1 MTEEQLVAGNQLT
14 LLQNGADY
22 FPQLCADIDA
32 AQQSVALETYIF
44 AADQTGHLISSA
56 LQRAAK
62 RGVAVCVLLDGFGSQ
77 LLPQSWTDEMRA
89 AGVEVQWFRRE
100 ISPFTMQRSRGRRL
114 RRMHRKLVAVD
125 GEIAYIGGINIIDD
139 VPPGLNAAAPRLD
152 YAVRMQGRI
161 AHEVQEEM
169 RRLWATVKWA
179 TLRKRMERMRARL
192 RHRRRKT
199 DVVHL
204 QLLLRD
210 NLRHRRD
217 IEHAYLEAITHAQH
231 EIIIANAYFLPG
243 RPFRQAL
250 QAAAG
255 RGVRVVLLLQ
265 GRVEHRL
272 QHYATLALFGQLLA
286 DGIELYQYHHS
297 FLHAKVGVVDGAWA
311 TVGSSNLDPFSMLLA
326 REANLL
332 VRDEPF
338 AGTLRDSLLLAI
350 QSGGQRVSHTSL
362 NPFSLL
368 LARVSY
374 GLIRLLLSL
383 LVRQR
388 Q

>member
-1 MTEEQLVAGNQLT
+1 
-14 LLQNGADY
+14 
-22 FPQLCADIDA
+22 
-32 AQQSVALETYIF
+32 
-44 AADQTGHLISSA
+44 
-56 LQRAAK
+56 
-62 RGVAVCVLLDGFGSQ
+62 
-77 LLPQSWTDEMRA
+77 MRDS
-89 AGVEVQWFRRE
+89 GIEVQWFRRE
-100 ISPFTMQRSRGRRL
+100 ISPFTLQRSRGRRL

-139 VPPGLNAAAPRLD
+139 IPPGLDAAAPRLD

-161 AHEVQEEM
+161 AHQVEEEM

-192 RHRRRKT
+192 RHRRRKS
-199 DVVHL
+199 DVVQL

-217 IEHAYLEAITHAQH
+217 IEHAYLQAISDAQH

-250 QAAAG
+250 KAAAA

-272 QHYATLALFGQLLA
+272 QHYATLALYGQLLA

-297 FLHAKVGVVDGAWA
+297 FLHAKVGVVDGEWA
-311 TVGSSNLDPFSMLLA
+311 TVGSSNLDPFSLLLA

-332 VRDEPF
+332 VRDEAF
-338 AGTLRDSLLLAI
+338 AGALRDSLLLAI
-350 QSGGQRVSHTSL
+350 QSGGQRVSHASL
-362 NPFSLL
+362 NPILLL
-368 LARVSY
+368 LAKLSY

-383 LVRQR
+383 LVRPPQ
-388 Q
+388 